1 MKPNSGV
8 FWLALGVTT
17 GFFLAGSL
25 FWGLTYQSQHPV
37 QTEHHSEPQGAPQS
51 AEGEPRGSRTAPFF
65 VEVIPTPKSAE
76 ERAQE
81 AEDREEKKTA
91 DRWLVRWTAMLF
103 AATVGLILATGV
115 LGYFGF
121 HQARDMK
128 ASIAA
133 AKEANQISRENFLL
147 SQRPWIAI
155 EIRQRRG

>member
-1 MKPNSGV
+1 MKPASDF
-8 FWLALGVTT
+8 FWLSFGLVT
-17 GFFLAGSL
+17 GFFLAGSIL
-25 FWGLTYQSQHPV
+25 WGIEYQQPSHLQQGGTEQHSRSDQPD
-37 QTEHHSEPQGAPQS
+37 QS
-51 AEGEPRGSRTAPFF
+51 AERRPDGSRAAPFV
-65 VEVIPTPKSAE
+65 VEMVPAPKSAE

-81 AEDREEKKTA
+81 AEDRDEKKAA

-133 AKEANQISRENFLL
+133 A
-147 SQRPWIAI
+147 
-155 EIRQRRG
+155 